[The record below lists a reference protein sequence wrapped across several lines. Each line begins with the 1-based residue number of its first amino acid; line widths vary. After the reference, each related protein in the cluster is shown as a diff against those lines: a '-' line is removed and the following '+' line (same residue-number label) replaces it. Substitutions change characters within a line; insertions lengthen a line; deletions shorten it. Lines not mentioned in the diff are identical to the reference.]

1 MVRVNSFLL
10 NALGMQYLDTSLW
23 AMNHAS
29 LSSTDEAVLMA
40 RKEEFLLYLT
50 TNRQIDM
57 VSYESLFITWFR
69 MLLGVD
75 IPNIQQI
82 VMLRPPNM
90 EHSVVQVNCYP
101 QDWTLFHC
109 SHMERG
115 PKFVKMGTKRG
126 PDFE

>member
-10 NALGMQYLDTSLW
+10 NVLGMQYLDTSLW

-29 LSSTDEAVLMA
+29 LSPTDEAVLMA

-50 TNRQIDM
+50 TNRQIGM
-57 VSYESLFITWFR
+57 ISCESLFISWHR

-75 IPNIQQI
+75 IPDVQQI

-90 EHSVVQVNCYP
+90 EHSVVQVSGHP
-101 QDWTLFHC
+101 QDWTLF
-109 SHMERG
+109 SNQSNRPWEG
-115 PKFVKMGTKRG
+115 PEG
-126 PDFE
+126 